1 MKSTSILY
9 PLGNDM
15 SQNEIRKHKDM
26 WKDISKHLNDLKEG
40 EEITFDQLLIN
51 LNVTEQNYYLAVRSG
66 LNSPTIFLKRNPNE
80 LRVNNYNSA
89 CLSAWRANMDI
100 QFVLDVYA
108 CAMYIVSYI
117 SKAQKGMSQ
126 LLQRACDEARDGNS
140 SIKQQVRDIGNKF
153 LNSVEISAQE
163 AVYIV
168 LQLPMRKSSREVVF
182 IPTAPPNER
191 VQLLKSMNEIEEMD
205 DDSEEIHSNG
215 LLHRYTQRPACLENI
230 TLADWAA
237 LYDSCQ
243 KSFTKKSKSVD
254 VDNLPLETL
263 DDEINDD
270 ELLDCAKETMQ
281 IEKQGKPKKRLK
293 PRIIRS
299 VWFNVKSQPEKH
311 YRELIMLFTSWRNEE
326 ADLIG
331 SSSSYQEHYFLLK
344 ERIDNQMLQYAICS
358 EDLTE
363 IELHLQNA
371 DCNEDQFNLIAPN
384 TQNIELQDEAE
395 GTEDLHPDF
404 SENYDLS
411 DDLGIPSAALNN
423 EPLIL
428 NELPDDDYRQMVQ
441 TLNKEQKEF
450 FYHILHQIK
459 TSETP
464 FYCFLSGGAGVGK
477 SHLTKALYQA
487 ALKYYNTRPGDD
499 FHHVK
504 VLLLAPTGKAAYT
517 IKGNTVHS
525 AFAVPANQSLR
536 NYKRLDSSRLNTLR
550 SQFAGIKLIFVDEIS
565 MVGNSM
571 FAIQLNNR
579 LKDIKGCTED
589 FGGVSIIA
597 IGDLFQLEPV
607 MDGYIFKDLKT
618 LDYAVLAPNLWH
630 QHFRMFELNDIMR
643 QRDSKVFAELLNRL
657 REGKHT
663 ESDILKLKERVIQ
676 EDTINPL
683 DAPHL
688 FIQNAKVDEFNV
700 RAHNAARGNKFQ
712 INAQDSVIGAN
723 STELRDKILTQIPK
737 DPRKTKQLALQLCLA
752 EGERTELVM
761 NLRTEDGMTN
771 GAGNVIKLVQV
782 HQQDKPSG
790 IVWVQFDHSDVGQK
804 TRNENRHLY
813 LQGIEHTWTPIKPV
827 TTQFAVGKNK
837 TAQVVRKQFPLRP
850 AAAKTIHR
858 SQGDTETKIVVNFS
872 TKRTIPHIHYVGLS
886 RVTSIEGLYITDLC
900 ENKIAVHPDVKKEM
914 ERLRT
919 TARLKLCISP
929 LYEITGSVLK
939 LCYLNARSVHKHI
952 QDLCNDLNYL
962 SADINIFAE
971 TRFSLQDTDEMYYI
985 PGYELFRNDNSNS
998 SNASRPHGGTAVY
1011 SKIPYLTG
1019 YPCCNNIHG
1028 IELTIIKI
1036 KSPVYLT
1043 IIGIYRSPKVPVRQ
1057 LCQAIAETLHVNTIT
1072 PDDNVIILGDFNI
1085 NWLVETERRPLFN
1098 LLVRDKHYKQLIST
1112 YTTDNKTLIDQI
1124 YTNIKSHWDIQAG
1137 VLETYFSDH
1146 KALWVSFSNIM

>member
-1 MKSTSILY
+1 M
-9 PLGNDM
+9 
-15 SQNEIRKHKDM
+15 
-26 WKDISKHLNDLKEG
+26 
-40 EEITFDQLLIN
+40 
-51 LNVTEQNYYLAVRSG
+51 
-66 LNSPTIFLKRNPNE
+66 
-80 LRVNNYNSA
+80 
-89 CLSAWRANMDI
+89 
-100 QFVLDVYA
+100 
-108 CAMYIVSYI
+108 
-117 SKAQKGMSQ
+117 
-126 LLQRACDEARDGNS
+126 
-140 SIKQQVRDIGNKF
+140 
-153 LNSVEISAQE
+153 
-163 AVYIV
+163 
-168 LQLPMRKSSREVVF
+168 
-182 IPTAPPNER
+182 
-191 VQLLKSMNEIEEMD
+191 
-205 DDSEEIHSNG
+205 
-215 LLHRYTQRPACLENI
+215 
-230 TLADWAA
+230 
-237 LYDSCQ
+237 
-243 KSFTKKSKSVD
+243 D

-371 DCNEDQFNLIAPN
+371 DCNEDQFNIIAPN

-395 GTEDLHPDF
+395 DTEDLHPDF

-441 TLNKEQKEF
+441 TL
-450 FYHILHQIK
+450 
-459 TSETP
+459 
-464 FYCFLSGGAGVGK
+464 SGGAGVGK

-504 VLLLAPTGKAAYT
+504 VLLAPTGKAAYT

-771 GAGNVIKLVQV
+771 GAGNVIKLLQV

-929 LYEITGSVLK
+929 LYEITGPVLK